1 MCRLLFPTRFP
12 AKRNSTMRTLFLTA
26 ALLLAAGTAFAAP
39 ANKDTMFYCQF
50 NNGKQVRIEQHGDK
64 IRYRFG
70 KNLARPELVFERPAN
85 QVYQVYLTPLLD
97 NNQRGEVI
105 EIYLRNGDV
114 FYGAAATNIIRK
126 TIYSLS
132 ARRSGTEP
140 EMICKRR
147 GAFIN
152 RDMALSLPDLLDT
165 SY

>member
-1 MCRLLFPTRFP
+1 
-12 AKRNSTMRTLFLTA
+12 
-26 ALLLAAGTAFAAP
+26 
-39 ANKDTMFYCQF
+39 MFYCQF

-70 KNLARPELVFERPAN
+70 KNLARPELAFERPAN

-105 EIYLRNGDV
+105 GIYLRNGDV
-114 FYGAAATNIIRK
+114 SYIATATNIIRK

-132 ARRSGTEP
+132 AYSLSAERSGTEP
-140 EMICKRR
+140 EMTCKRR
-147 GAFIN
+147 GAFVN

>member
-1 MCRLLFPTRFP
+1 MNI
-12 AKRNSTMRTLFLTA
+12 K
-26 ALLLAAGTAFAAP
+26 ALLISILLLSGTAFAAP
-39 ANKDTMFYCQF
+39 ANKDTLFYCQF

-64 IRYRFG
+64 IRYHFG
-70 KNLARPELVFERPAN
+70 KNLARPELAFERPAN

-97 NNQRGEVI
+97 NNQRGEII

-114 FYGAAATNIIRK
+114 SYIAAATNIIRK

-132 ARRSGTEP
+132 AQRSGTEP

>member
-1 MCRLLFPTRFP
+1 MNIKALFIFV
-12 AKRNSTMRTLFLTA
+12 
-26 ALLLAAGTAFAAP
+26 LLLSGTAFAAP
-39 ANKDTMFYCQF
+39 ANKDTLFYCQF

-70 KNLARPELVFERPAN
+70 KNLARPELAFERPVN

-97 NNQRGEVI
+97 NNQRGEII

-114 FYGAAATNIIRK
+114 SYIAAATNIIRK

-132 ARRSGTEP
+132 AERSGKEP
-140 EMICKRR
+140 EMTCKQR
-147 GAFIN
+147 GAFVN

>member
-1 MCRLLFPTRFP
+1 MNN
-12 AKRNSTMRTLFLTA
+12 K
-26 ALLLAAGTAFAAP
+26 ALLISILLLSGTAFAAP
-39 ANKDTMFYCQF
+39 ANKDTLFYCQF

-64 IRYRFG
+64 IRYHFG
-70 KNLARPELVFERPAN
+70 KNLARPELAFERPAN

-97 NNQRGEVI
+97 NNQRGEII

-114 FYGAAATNIIRK
+114 SYIAAATNIIRK

-132 ARRSGTEP
+132 AQRSGTEP

>member
-1 MCRLLFPTRFP
+1 MNIKSLFIF
-12 AKRNSTMRTLFLTA
+12 S
-26 ALLLAAGTAFAAP
+26 LLLSGTTFAAP
-39 ANKDTMFYCQF
+39 ANKDTLFYCQF

-70 KNLARPELVFERPAN
+70 KNLARPELAFERPAN

-97 NNQRGEVI
+97 NNQRGEII

-114 FYGAAATNIIRK
+114 SYIAAATNIIRK

-132 ARRSGTEP
+132 AQRSGTEP

>member
-1 MCRLLFPTRFP
+1 MNIKALFIFV
-12 AKRNSTMRTLFLTA
+12 
-26 ALLLAAGTAFAAP
+26 LLLSGTAFAAP

-70 KNLARPELVFERPAN
+70 KNLARPELAFELPKDQVFQN
-85 QVYQVYLTPLLD
+85 YLIPRMD
-97 NNQRGEVI
+97 NGQRGEII
-105 EIYLRNGDV
+105 EIHLRNGDV
-114 FYGAAATNIIRK
+114 SYIAAATNIIRK

-132 ARRSGTEP
+132 AQRSGTEP

>member
-1 MCRLLFPTRFP
+1 MNIKALFI
-12 AKRNSTMRTLFLTA
+12 S
-26 ALLLAAGTAFAAP
+26 ALLLSGTAFTAP
-39 ANKDTMFYCQF
+39 ANKDTLFYCQF

-64 IRYRFG
+64 IRYHFG
-70 KNLARPELVFERPAN
+70 KNLARPELAFERPAN

-97 NNQRGEVI
+97 NNQRGEII

-114 FYGAAATNIIRK
+114 SYIAAATNIIRK

-132 ARRSGTEP
+132 AQRSGTEP